1 MGDYLIQEKLRVLLH
16 LVNICYDRMSLQRI
30 HTFIGGY
37 FMKKT
42 KEKAGLIGIWFILP
56 SFLGFLV
63 LFLIPYLIGIKLSF
77 QNSSLDPTLV
87 GFRNYIL
94 LFQNDAFQLAVKNTL
109 FFMGIAIPIILVV
122 SFLLALI
129 LYEIPTPGF
138 VKLFIILPMFIPSG
152 TVAGFFNDLF
162 GNGVDNLL
170 NSDKAMWVLI
180 VLFIWRNT
188 GYNLILYLAGL
199 LRIDKSII
207 ESSEID
213 GVNYWQKVKHIY
225 MPLCTPTTVFVTVL
239 SIINSFKVFK
249 DIYILQG
256 PYPNPRVYL
265 LQHFMTNK
273 FQSLQ
278 YTELTSAAY
287 VFSIGVLVVVYLLY
301 LVDRNYAKKVGERR

>member
-1 MGDYLIQEKLRVLLH
+1 
-16 LVNICYDRMSLQRI
+16 
-30 HTFIGGY
+30 
-37 FMKKT
+37 MKKT
-42 KEKAGLIGIWFILP
+42 KEKAELIGIWFIFP
-56 SFLGFLV
+56 SFIGFLV
-63 LFLIPYLIGIKLSF
+63 LFLIPYIIGIKLSF
-77 QNSSLDPTLV
+77 QNSSLDSTLV

-94 LFQNDAFQLAVKNTL
+94 LFENDAFQLAVKNTL
-109 FFMGIAIPIILVV
+109 FFMGIAIPIILVI

-152 TVAGFFNDLF
+152 AVAGFFNDLF

-213 GVNYWQKVKHIY
+213 GVNYWQKVQHIY

-256 PYPNPRVYL
+256 AYPNPRVYL
-265 LQHFMTNK
+265 LQHFMNNK

-278 YTELTSAAY
+278 YAELTSAAY
-287 VFSIGVLVVVYLLY
+287 VFSIGVLIIVYLLF
-301 LVDRNYAKKVGERR
+301 LVDRNYAKKVGDR

>member
-1 MGDYLIQEKLRVLLH
+1 
-16 LVNICYDRMSLQRI
+16 
-30 HTFIGGY
+30 
-37 FMKKT
+37 MKKT
-42 KEKAGLIGIWFILP
+42 KEKVGLIGIWFILP

-77 QNSSLDPTLV
+77 QNSSLDSTFV
-87 GFRNYIL
+87 GFSNYIL
-94 LFQNDAFQLAVKNTL
+94 LFQNEAFRLAVKNTL
-109 FFMGIAIPIILVV
+109 FFMGIAIPLILVI

-213 GVNYWQKVKHIY
+213 GVNYWEKVQHIY

-278 YTELTSAAY
+278 YAELTSAAY
-287 VFSIGVLVVVYLLY
+287 VFTIGVLVVVYLLF
-301 LVDRNYAKKVGERR
+301 LVDRNYAKKVGERQ

>member
-1 MGDYLIQEKLRVLLH
+1 
-16 LVNICYDRMSLQRI
+16 
-30 HTFIGGY
+30 
-37 FMKKT
+37 MKIV
-42 KEKAGLIGIWFILP
+42 KEKRGLMGLWFILP
-56 SFLGFLV
+56 SLLGFLI
-63 LFLIPYLIGIKLSF
+63 LFLIPYVIGIKVSF
-77 QNSSLDPTLV
+77 QNSSLDTTLV
-87 GFRNYIL
+87 GFRNYIY

-109 FFMGIAIPIILVV
+109 FFMGIAIPIILAV
-122 SFLLALI
+122 SFVLSLI

-162 GNGVDNLL
+162 GNGVENLL

-213 GVNYWQKVKHIY
+213 GVTYWQKVRHIY
-225 MPLCTPTTVFVTVL
+225 IPLCTPTTVFVSVL

-273 FQSLQ
+273 FQSLE

-287 VFSIGVLVVVYLLY
+287 VFSIGVLIVVYMLY
-301 LVDRNYAKKVGERR
+301 LVDRNYAKKVGERQ

>member
-1 MGDYLIQEKLRVLLH
+1 MWEKKDRLSEIVI
-16 LVNICYDRMSLQRI
+16 ICYDGKDIDKITIL
-30 HTFIGGY
+30 FIGGI
-37 FMKKT
+37 FMRKT
-42 KEKAGLIGIWFILP
+42 KEKVGLIGIWFILP

-77 QNSSLDPTLV
+77 QNSSLDSTFV
-87 GFRNYIL
+87 GFNNYIL
-94 LFQNDAFQLAVKNTL
+94 LFQNEAFRLAVKNTL
-109 FFMGIAIPIILVV
+109 FFMGIAIPLILVI

-199 LRIDKSII
+199 MRIDKSII

-213 GVNYWQKVKHIY
+213 GVNYWEKVQHIY

-278 YTELTSAAY
+278 YAELTSAAY
-287 VFSIGVLVVVYLLY
+287 IFTIGVLVVVYLLF
-301 LVDRNYAKKVGERR
+301 LVDRNYAKKVGERQ

>member
-1 MGDYLIQEKLRVLLH
+1 
-16 LVNICYDRMSLQRI
+16 
-30 HTFIGGY
+30 
-37 FMKKT
+37 
-42 KEKAGLIGIWFILP
+42 
-56 SFLGFLV
+56 
-63 LFLIPYLIGIKLSF
+63 
-77 QNSSLDPTLV
+77 
-87 GFRNYIL
+87 
-94 LFQNDAFQLAVKNTL
+94 
-109 FFMGIAIPIILVV
+109 MGIAIPIILVI

-199 LRIDKSII
+199 MRIDKSII

-213 GVNYWQKVKHIY
+213 GVNYWEKVQHIY

-278 YTELTSAAY
+278 YAELTSAAY
-287 VFSIGVLVVVYLLY
+287 VFTIGVLVVVYLLF
-301 LVDRNYAKKVGERR
+301 LVDRNYAKKVGERQ